1 MSVPGDAEEQ
11 IVQLLK
17 NRGVRSKTAPIVAAV
32 APTAPHAAAAIAIT
46 AASPP
51 PTTTMT
57 SSAPLTSLVS
67 AATSLL
73 PQASASAA
81 AAGAA
86 ATTWADI
93 ERYATHVQQ
102 LIREAKQRGFAPN
115 ADAHAALFNS
125 ASCLLKASHSL
136 EPAAS
141 ASAARSMAT
150 ATGLSS
156 GRLLIDD
163 ADRRRK
169 LAAAADDD
177 DGGAMV
183 KRRVRKPPVSVP
195 GQACAQC
202 KRTDSPEW
210 RKGPDGTHSLC
221 NACGLR
227 FARQQA
233 KRQKTATTTTTA
245 TAATTTTAAVVDPI
259 DDE

>member
-1 MSVPGDAEEQ
+1 M
-11 IVQLLK
+11 
-17 NRGVRSKTAPIVAAV
+17 
-32 APTAPHAAAAIAIT
+32 
-46 AASPP
+46 
-51 PTTTMT
+51 
-57 SSAPLTSLVS
+57 
-67 AATSLL
+67 
-73 PQASASAA
+73 
-81 AAGAA
+81 
-86 ATTWADI
+86 
-93 ERYATHVQQ
+93 QQ
-102 LIREAKQRGFAPN
+102 LIREAKLRGYAPN

-136 EPAAS
+136 EPS
-141 ASAARSMAT
+141 PSSAARSMAT

-163 ADRRRK
+163 ADAASLRRRK
-169 LAAAADDD
+169 ADDD
-177 DGGAMV
+177 GA
-183 KRRVRKPPVSVP
+183 KRRVRKPPASLP

-233 KRQKTATTTTTA
+233 KRQKTGGA
-245 TAATTTTAAVVDPI
+245 AAVVDEL